1 MATIF
6 LAGAQGQ
13 VGTEIEFELL
23 KKGHKVVSATHK
35 TLDITDK
42 ATVLSAVEASK
53 ADLIINAAAYSNV
66 EKSEEEIA
74 QAYNVN
80 AIGVRNL
87 AKAAL
92 AQDIPLIHLSTDYVF
107 YDEKHRP
114 HAEDDSVNSECIYG
128 KSKLEGETFVQN
140 SGCKHIIVRISWI
153 FGRYGSNFVK
163 AMLSMAQE
171 QQEIAVVCDQL
182 GNPTPAQAVAEC
194 MVKLSDKLL
203 ETKDFDEWG
212 IYHYC
217 GQDAVTWDQFAH
229 HIFEQALKLKAI
241 PHEVSVVPITSD
253 EFKSKA
259 KRPVDSRMSCERI
272 KKVFDIDQPAWQDF
286 LPAVIE
292 SYQRQCDGK
301 PPVDNYDANTS
312 LINSIL
318 NDQDALEKLWSE
330 QQEEKAKQ
338 ETDSNDAK
346 SEHDASSKDV
356 LNAKSDAAK
365 DSSTSKDAKSKD
377 KKAKADKSEDASSD
391 SKSTKAESK
400 SDAKAADSKRSRG
413 RSHSKD
419 NKKSKK

>member
-6 LAGAQGQ
+6 LAGAHGQ

-42 ATVLSAVEASK
+42 ATVLSAVESCK
-53 ADLIINAAAYSNV
+53 PDLIINAAAYTNV

-114 HAEDDSVNSECIYG
+114 HTEDDPVNSECIYG

-140 SGCKHIIVRISWI
+140 SGCKHIIMRVSWI

-163 AMLSMAQE
+163 AMLSMAQA
-171 QQEIAVVCDQL
+171 QKEIAVVCDQL

-194 MVKLSDKLL
+194 IAKLTDKLID
-203 ETKDFDEWG
+203 TKDFEEWG

-217 GQDAVTWDQFAH
+217 GRDAVTWDHFANN
-229 HIFEQALKLKAI
+229 IFEQALKLKAI

-272 KKVFDIDQPAWQDF
+272 KKVFDIEQPVWQDF
-286 LPAVIE
+286 LPSVIDAF
-292 SYQRQCDGK
+292 QRQCDGK
-301 PPVDNYDANTS
+301 PPVDNYDANKS
-312 LINSIL
+312 LINPIL

-330 QQEEKAKQ
+330 QQEEKAKKDKEAKEAKDDKDESSSKEESASKEQ
-338 ETDSNDAK
+338 ETTK
-346 SEHDASSKDV
+346 DAS
-356 LNAKSDAAK
+356 
-365 DSSTSKDAKSKD
+365 
-377 KKAKADKSEDASSD
+377 KSEDSKTKDKSSKVDDAVD
-391 SKSTKAESK
+391 SKPAKTEAKKTRSKA
-400 SDAKAADSKRSRG
+400 
-413 RSHSKD
+413 HSKD
-419 NKKSKK
+419 SKKSKK

>member
-6 LAGAQGQ
+6 LAGAHGQ

-42 ATVLSAVEASK
+42 ATVLSAVESCK
-53 ADLIINAAAYSNV
+53 PDLIINAAAYTNV

-107 YDEKHRP
+107 YDEKRRP
-114 HAEDDSVNSECIYG
+114 HTEEDPVNSECIYG

-140 SGCKHIIVRISWI
+140 SGCKHIIMRISWI

-163 AMLSMAQE
+163 AMLSMAQA
-171 QQEIAVVCDQL
+171 QKEIAVVCDQL

-194 MVKLSDKLL
+194 IAKLTDKLI
-203 ETKDFDEWG
+203 ETKHFEEWG

-217 GQDAVTWDQFAH
+217 GRDAVTWDHFAH
-229 HIFEQALKLKAI
+229 NIFEQALKLKAI

-259 KRPVDSRMSCERI
+259 KRPVDSRMSCDRI
-272 KKVFDIDQPAWQDF
+272 KKVFDIDQPVWQEF
-286 LPAVIE
+286 LPSVIE
-292 SYQRQCDGK
+292 AFQRQCDGK
-301 PPVDNYDANTS
+301 APVDNYDANKS

-330 QQEEKAKQ
+330 QQEEKAKK
-338 ETDSNDAK
+338 AK
-346 SEHDASSKDV
+346 EAKDGKSSKEDKVKASSKGESASKEQEKTKDAEKDKDS
-356 LNAKSDAAK
+356 NPKDTKDKSPKSD
-365 DSSTSKDAKSKD
+365 D
-377 KKAKADKSEDASSD
+377 
-391 SKSTKAESK
+391 
-400 SDAKAADSKRSRG
+400 AADSKSAKSDLKKSRG
-413 RSHSKD
+413 KAHSKD
-419 NKKSKK
+419 SKKSKK